1 AGNHHPM
8 PTIFIVA
15 LIAFAALVALIVI
28 LAVVFGGFR
37 PSRRSST
44 DFPSSS
50 GGSDYTGLGG

>member
-1 AGNHHPM
+1 M
-8 PTIFIVA
+8 PTIFVVA
-15 LIAFAALVALIVI
+15 LIAFIAFVVLIVV
-28 LAVVFGGFR
+28 LAVAFGGFR

>member
-1 AGNHHPM
+1 M

-15 LIAFAALVALIVI
+15 LIAFVAFVVLIVV
-28 LAVVFGGFR
+28 LAVAFGGFR
-37 PSRRSST
+37 PSRRSTT

>member
-1 AGNHHPM
+1 M

-15 LIAFAALVALIVI
+15 LIAFVAFIVLIVV
-28 LAVVFGGFR
+28 LAVAFGGFR

>member
-1 AGNHHPM
+1 M

-15 LIAFAALVALIVI
+15 LAVFVALVVLLVI
-28 LAVVFGGFR
+28 LAVAFGGFR

-50 GGSDYTGLGG
+50 GGSDYTSLGS

>member
-1 AGNHHPM
+1 M

-15 LIAFAALVALIVI
+15 LIAFIALVVLIVVG
-28 LAVVFGGFR
+28 AVAFGGFR

>member
-1 AGNHHPM
+1 M

-15 LIAFAALVALIVI
+15 LIAFIAFVVLIVV
-28 LAVVFGGFR
+28 LAVAIGGFR
-37 PSRRSST
+37 PSRRSRT